1 VPPEATARARSESGA
16 GSMARTTVAYWQ
28 HVGTGEVFAVRVDA
42 DGRIVSACG
51 PLSAAD
57 IGAALFGDPAR
68 GAALCDLPM
77 PADTPANAPTAG
89 ETGAASLDH
98 VPGVT
103 LDREA
108 DYITLPLW
116 RSARPA
122 SAPHDVDG
130 DGA

>member
-1 VPPEATARARSESGA
+1 
-16 GSMARTTVAYWQ
+16 MARTTVAYWP

-42 DGRIVSACG
+42 AGRLVSARG

-57 IGAALFGDPAR
+57 IGAALFGAPAR
-68 GAALCDLPM
+68 GAAWRALPM
-77 PADTPANAPTAG
+77 PANAPAEE

-108 DYITLPLW
+108 DYSTLPPW

-122 SAPHDVDG
+122 TAPHDDDG

>member
-1 VPPEATARARSESGA
+1 
-16 GSMARTTVAYWQ
+16 MARMTVEYWQ

-42 DGRIVSACG
+42 AGHLVSACG

-57 IGAALFGDPAR
+57 IGATFFGDPAR
-68 GAALCDLPM
+68 GPALCALP
-77 PADTPANAPTAG
+77 TLANAPTDE

-108 DYITLPLW
+108 EYIILPPW

-122 SAPHDVDG
+122 TAPHDEDG

>member
-1 VPPEATARARSESGA
+1 
-16 GSMARTTVAYWQ
+16 MARTTVEYWQ
-28 HVGTGEVFAVRVDA
+28 HVGTGEVCAVRVDA
-42 DGRIVSACG
+42 AGQLVSARG

-68 GAALCDLPM
+68 GAAWRDLPA
-77 PADTPANAPTAG
+77 PADAPAEE
-89 ETGAASLDH
+89 ETDAVSLDH

-108 DYITLPLW
+108 EYITLPPW

-122 SAPHDVDG
+122 TAPRDDH
-130 DGA
+130 GAGA

>member
-1 VPPEATARARSESGA
+1 
-16 GSMARTTVAYWQ
+16 MARTTVAYWQ

-42 DGRIVSACG
+42 DGQIVSACG

-57 IGAALFGDPAR
+57 IGAALFGAPAHGTAWR
-68 GAALCDLPM
+68 ALPT
-77 PADTPANAPTAG
+77 PADAPAEE
-89 ETGAASLDH
+89 ETDAVSLDH
-98 VPGVT
+98 VPGIT

-108 DYITLPLW
+108 DYITLPPW

-122 SAPHDVDG
+122 TAPHDDG

>member
-1 VPPEATARARSESGA
+1 
-16 GSMARTTVAYWQ
+16 MARTTVEYWQ

-42 DGRIVSACG
+42 AGQLVSARG

-68 GAALCDLPM
+68 GTALCDLP
-77 PADTPANAPTAG
+77 TPANMPPDEEADDDA
-89 ETGAASLDH
+89 LDH

-108 DYITLPLW
+108 DYSILPPW
-116 RSARPA
+116 RSTRPA
-122 SAPHDVDG
+122 TAPHDDDG

>member
-1 VPPEATARARSESGA
+1 
-16 GSMARTTVAYWQ
+16 MARTTVAYWQ

-42 DGRIVSACG
+42 DGQIVSARG

-57 IGAALFGDPAR
+57 IGATIFGDPAR
-68 GAALCDLPM
+68 GPALCDLP
-77 PADTPANAPTAG
+77 TLANAPADE
-89 ETGAASLDH
+89 ETNAVSLDH

-108 DYITLPLW
+108 EYITLPLW

>member
-1 VPPEATARARSESGA
+1 
-16 GSMARTTVAYWQ
+16 MARTTVAYWQ

-42 DGRIVSACG
+42 GGQLVSARG

-68 GAALCDLPM
+68 GAAWCDLPM
-77 PADTPANAPTAG
+77 PATASAEEEPAE
-89 ETGAASLDH
+89 ETDAASLDH
-98 VPGVT
+98 VRGVT

-116 RSARPA
+116 RSGRPA
-122 SAPHDVDG
+122 TGHHDDDG